1 VVIGHEKALFDI
13 ILLGAP
19 VVGVPCE
26 LLEQIGIGPRLVTR
40 GDEKQELVLFERSA
54 AEVRSRR
61 LCRVKFVP
69 LRPLT

>member
-1 VVIGHEKALFDI
+1 VVIGHEKAPFDI

-26 LLEQIGIGPRLVTR
+26 ILEVGVGPRLVTR